1 MKKDFPEKQK
11 KKLIAQR
18 NEILKSLEGKNE
30 QLEKLGETIETGDE
44 VDIATDTVD
53 RLMLNSLGE
62 ADQRRIMMINRALDR
77 IAQGTYGRC
86 LICGNEI
93 PEGRLEALPY
103 AALCVSCQ
111 AAEDKKNR

>member
-86 LICGNEI
+86 LICGKEI
-93 PEGRLEALPY
+93 PEARLRAMPY
-103 AALCVSCQ
+103 ALMCIKCK
-111 AAEDKKNR
+111 EDEERRNR